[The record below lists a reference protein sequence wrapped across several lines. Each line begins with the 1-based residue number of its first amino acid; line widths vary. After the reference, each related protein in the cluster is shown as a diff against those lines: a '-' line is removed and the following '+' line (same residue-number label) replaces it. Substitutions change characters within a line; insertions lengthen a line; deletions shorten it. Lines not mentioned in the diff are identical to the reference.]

1 MANFPIVN
9 RVKLT
14 YNYVY
19 PAKERRLTMTLYK
32 EILAHALS
40 KGEIKITF
48 PGDAKDLSKI
58 VEGEAYKTLLR
69 IKEIITDDSLDD
81 PECFMKIEEI
91 VCAFEALGS
100 DGGSR
105 HDFG

>member
-1 MANFPIVN
+1 MQF
-9 RVKLT
+9 
-14 YNYVY
+14 
-19 PAKERRLTMTLYK
+19 YK

-48 PGDAKDLSKI
+48 PGEETDLCQI
-58 VEGEAYKTLLR
+58 VENEAYKTLQK
-69 IKEIITDDSLDD
+69 IKDILSDDSLDD

-91 VCAFEALGS
+91 VCAFESIGS